1 MQDENFMTATEQLNV
16 NYDDYIKAL
25 CKVFPIA
32 KTNNDNYILYEILFI
47 NFI

>member
-25 CKVFPIA
+25 CEVFPIA
-32 KTNNDNYILYEILFI
+32 KTNNDNLYII
-47 NFI
+47 